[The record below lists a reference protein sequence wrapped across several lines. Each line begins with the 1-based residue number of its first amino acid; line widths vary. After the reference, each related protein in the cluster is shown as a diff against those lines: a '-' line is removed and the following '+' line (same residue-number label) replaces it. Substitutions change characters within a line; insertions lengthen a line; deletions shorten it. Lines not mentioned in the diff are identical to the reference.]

1 MLKLGVADF
10 ASSLKHHG
18 TNIGVADIVSLQHRV
33 VHDDVLKVLKLGV
46 ADFASSLQHH
56 GQLLALV
63 DLAIAAV

>member
-33 VHDDVLKVLKLGV
+33 VHDVLKVLKLGV